1 MHQRHGFRL
10 TVSALRLHQQW
21 NLLADEKKK
30 ALLKTDDAVKEFG
43 SKVEELLGAGK
54 ELETQ

>member
-1 MHQRHGFRL
+1 
-10 TVSALRLHQQW
+10 
-21 NLLADEKKK
+21 LLADEKKK

-43 SKVEELLGAGK
+43 SKVEELLVAGK